1 MFQVSVVQREGEG
14 ILQPMH
20 LKEHVEFAVFLI
32 GGAARKRPLL
42 AEDRHI
48 VRFIAVTSLLQ

>member
-14 ILQPMH
+14 ILQSMH
-20 LKEHVEFAVFLI
+20 LKEHAKFTVFLN
-32 GGAARKRPLL
+32 GGATRKRPSSQTIGT
-42 AEDRHI
+42 I